1 MHRCIDAYMH
11 TCIHAYM
18 HACMHTYIHTYI
30 DRRILKYIWPKH
42 LLTGRTFDLAFQTR
56 VAGRWHVRLWI
67 SPWLRYGWGGLSTSQ
82 NFVVYLVRLSR
93 NKTCQRFAAKVMFM
107 LAMKRIHASRKDPEV
122 NQEFKT
128 GCDNLILSH
137 LVRVVYLSV
146 PNPSPRPIALASN
159 MFFLFFACDQKH

>member
-1 MHRCIDAYMH
+1 M
-11 TCIHAYM
+11 
-18 HACMHTYIHTYI
+18 
-30 DRRILKYIWPKH
+30 
-42 LLTGRTFDLAFQTR
+42 
-56 VAGRWHVRLWI
+56 RLWI